1 MPCSPPGDLPNPG
14 IKPRSLTLW
23 ADSLL
28 SEPPE
33 KPSKVSNHVL
43 FGEFMEDYSL
53 GDSLS
58 DRAEGLYKRV
68 DGRAMIYSG
77 FTGKKKKKVK
87 YQKNRAK
94 DKSQTSQV
102 NDFSAF
108 LFMGR
113 CESLGLLKSFLRY
126 AS

>member
-77 FTGKKKKKVK
+77 FTGKKKKKKSNIKRIGLKTKAKHLKLMILVLFFLWEDVK
-87 YQKNRAK
+87 VWAY
-94 DKSQTSQV
+94 
-102 NDFSAF
+102 
-108 LFMGR
+108 
-113 CESLGLLKSFLRY
+113 
-126 AS
+126 